1 MPGVNPIKK
10 LYLAKNIDE
19 LQKQAKM
26 PSASDPS
33 KLVKVAQKLLSS
45 AKENE
50 INGDQEKA
58 YVLFYKYFELY
69 KAVRKSVEYKKDKI
83 YYDSMVN
90 PKDVKEVI
98 EHLESLNILLKER
111 YDEEEK
117 AKEAKE
123 TALKTIRNNLR
134 NDFPTPKQM
143 NNGKA
148 HNDGVLLLSKY
159 YFPTKYTSLRVKNFK
174 ALSSTVVWK
183 EKQHDYHFFFMPKFF
198 GSMFTSIVIEITF
211 GG

>member
-1 MPGVNPIKK
+1 MSSLPVCDHF
-10 LYLAKNIDE
+10 LYYDLPKNIDE

-50 INGDQEKA
+50 INGDQENA

-83 YYDSMVN
+83 YYDSMVTS
-90 PKDVKEVI
+90 KDVKEVI
-98 EHLESLNILLKER
+98 EHLESLNIILKER
-111 YDEEEK
+111 YEEEEK
-117 AKEAKE
+117 VKEAKE

-134 NDFPTPKQM
+134 NDSPTPKQM

-148 HNDGVLLLSKY
+148 HNDGVLLLSQY
-159 YFPTKYTSLRVKNFK
+159 HFPTKYTFLRVNNLTT
-174 ALSSTVVWK
+174 LSS
-183 EKQHDYHFFFMPKFF
+183 
-198 GSMFTSIVIEITF
+198 
-211 GG
+211 